1 MRSYRLGV
9 LALVILLGSCRDEAE
24 AEGSD
29 VLGVD
34 EGTRVVA
41 ATTVCTSPNADGQRC
56 DRKTCVED
64 DESSCKEFAEACL
77 DSGHHYE
84 GTSGAGICTRV
95 RDF

>member
-1 MRSYRLGV
+1 MKPY
-9 LALVILLGSCRDEAE
+9 LAAALTLVILLAGCQSGTD
-24 AEGSD
+24 AEGAD
-29 VLGVD
+29 VLAGD
-34 EGTRVVA
+34 EGTQVVA
-41 ATTVCTSPNADGQRC
+41 ATTQCTSPNADGQRC

-64 DESSCKEFAEACL
+64 DESNCKGFAEACL